1 MFRWYQNADVCYAYL
16 EDVDVSPDPL
26 HKDQKSNADLLSQFK
41 SSKWFTRGWTLQE
54 LIAPAIVI
62 FYSSH
67 WSKIGTRDT
76 LRKTISVCTGIAP
89 ELFRSQDLKKFSIA
103 QKMSVS
109 IAASHWEY
117 WTVLAVSGLTY
128 SYSLQLLFY
137 LQSVYRGADLSL
149 SDLVGF
155 KAIDHED

>member
-16 EDVDVSPDPL
+16 EDVDVSHDPDPL
-26 HKDQKSNADLLSQFK
+26 HRDAKLNANSRSQFK
-41 SSKWFTRGWTLQE
+41 SSRWFTRGWTLQE

-76 LRKTISVCTGIAP
+76 LRRDISACTGIVP
-89 ELFRSQDLKKFSIA
+89 ELFLSRDLKQFSIA

-109 IAASHWEY
+109 IAVSH
-117 WTVLAVSGLTY
+117 
-128 SYSLQLLFY
+128 
-137 LQSVYRGADLSL
+137 
-149 SDLVGF
+149 
-155 KAIDHED
+155 